1 MPILMTNAAVSINA
15 MPVIK
20 QAIAVSIET
29 TAIFLK
35 LFIVRV
41 FRLVMIIYILA
52 VIATLTATVNAYGFI
67 FGKIM

>member
-52 VIATLTATVNAYGFI
+52 VIATLTATVNVYGFI
-67 FGKIM
+67 FGKVM

>member
-1 MPILMTNAAVSINA
+1 MPIFMTNAAVSINA

-52 VIATLTATVNAYGFI
+52 VIATLTAAVNAYGFI
-67 FGKIM
+67 FGKVM